1 MLDQLG
7 NIGDLEVV
15 RESPNGVYL
24 KLGKDEVL
32 LPNKYVPE
40 GIEPGQSVNVFIYK
54 DSEDRPVATTLTP
67 LGVVGDFVA
76 LEVIEVVPFGA
87 FMDWGLEKHLLV
99 PNSEMAEKMEVGKK
113 YVVKI
118 VLDYKTER
126 LLGVGKLES
135 FLSVPDNLA
144 EGEGVRGVIFK
155 KTDLG
160 FKVVVDS
167 QFEGLLYHN
176 SIYTALTIGDTL
188 NCYVDKI
195 RTDGKVDLRLKK
207 VGIESI
213 DSDAETLLEFLKSHD
228 GVTALTDKSSPAEIQ
243 EKMGLSKKAFKRAVG
258 SLYKKRLLEI
268 TDSGLKLIS

>member
-1 MLDQLG
+1 M
-7 NIGDLEVV
+7 
-15 RESPNGVYL
+15 
-24 KLGKDEVL
+24 
-32 LPNKYVPE
+32 
-40 GIEPGQSVNVFIYK
+40 
-54 DSEDRPVATTLTP
+54 
-67 LGVVGDFVA
+67 VGDFVA
-76 LEVIEVVPFGA
+76 LEVIEIVPFGA

-99 PNSEMAEKMEVGKK
+99 PNSEVAEKMEVGKK

-135 FLSVPDNLA
+135 FLSVPDNLE
-144 EGEGVRGVIFK
+144 EGEGVRGLIFK

-160 FKVVVDS
+160 FKLVIDS
-167 QFEGLLYHN
+167 QFEGLLYHS
-176 SIYTALTIGDTL
+176 SIYSALDIGETI

-207 VGIESI
+207 VGVELI
-213 DSDAETLLEFLKSHD
+213 DSDAESLLEFLKAHD
-228 GVTALTDKSSPAEIQ
+228 GVTTLTDKSSPTEIQ
-243 EKMGLSKKAFKRAVG
+243 AALGLSKKAFKRAVG